1 MASAFPVLYAVEP
14 LVSPVPHAVIQPA
27 FPVPYAVMAS
37 AFPVPYAV
45 EPLVS
50 PVLYAVRPP
59 ALPIPVGAGQLPRG
73 ARRRSPRSQRTTSTK
88 VPADTAA
95 AVSAVPA

>member
-14 LVSPVPHAVIQPA
+14 LVSPVL
-27 FPVPYAVMAS
+27 
-37 AFPVPYAV
+37 YAV

-50 PVLYAVRPP
+50 PVPYAVKPPALPVPYAVRPP
-59 ALPIPVGAGQLPRG
+59 AFPIPVGAGQLPRG